1 MCKVGRKVCLSPL
14 GHTWILDLDGTI
26 VKHNGYK
33 MDGIDTFLP
42 GAREF
47 LQSIPDGDM
56 VLFLTSRTEEY
67 AQITEQF
74 LRRHGVR
81 YDAVVYGAP
90 YGERILVNDA
100 KPSGLQT
107 AVAVNTVRD
116 VFMETTFCLEEEEV
130 HEKEMG

>member
-1 MCKVGRKVCLSPL
+1 MCKAVRKIRLSPL

-33 MDGIDTFLP
+33 MDGTDSFLP

-100 KPSGLQT
+100 KPSGLRT
-107 AVAVNTVRD
+107 AVAVNTARD
-116 VFMETTFCLEEEEV
+116 VFMEDTFCLEEEEV
-130 HEKEMG
+130 HEKKMG